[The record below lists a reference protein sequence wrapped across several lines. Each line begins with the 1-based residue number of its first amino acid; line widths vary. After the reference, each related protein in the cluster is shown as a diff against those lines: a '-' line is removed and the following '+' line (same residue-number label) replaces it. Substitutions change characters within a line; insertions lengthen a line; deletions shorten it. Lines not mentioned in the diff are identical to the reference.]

1 MTSPAVL
8 PGTAVRAPRT
18 ATGRRALQL
27 ALLVGG
33 LLALGLLCGARAQAA
48 EGVSSTPSLTSV
60 VAQKLPLRDV
70 LTPHKAHK
78 TPEPQ
83 TPASAPR
90 KATVAVAGK
99 PVTEATEAVPVVPVV
114 DEALKAEQ
122 VHQVVRSVTDS
133 VTAVTESLD
142 ETVRQVSEL
151 PSKVS
156 VLPAVPV
163 VRLPELPVVSELP
176 GELLPAPVVT
186 VPRPAQPQPQ
196 SPATATAGTGHE
208 KSGTR
213 ASVTAAVS
221 YGPRLTVVTLTSDR
235 AAQAGGHGAARP
247 VGAPSRPA
255 PAGDPDGALGKSAVD
270 GGASRHG
277 DAHAVT
283 FVDRAPLRLVSGA
296 AARVDAAGT
305 RDRYRDIPVFPG

>member
-1 MTSPAVL
+1 M
-8 PGTAVRAPRT
+8 RAPRV

-48 EGVSSTPSLTSV
+48 EGVSSTPPPTSA

-70 LTPHKAHK
+70 LTPRKAHTAHTAHK

-83 TPASAPR
+83 TSAPR
-90 KATVAVAGK
+90 KATVAGK
-99 PVTEATEAVPVVPVV
+99 SVTEAVPVVPPVVPVV
-114 DEALKAEQ
+114 DEVLKAEQ
-122 VHQVVRSVTDS
+122 VHKVVRSVTDS

-151 PSKVS
+151 PAKVS

-163 VRLPELPVVSELP
+163 VQLPELPIVSELP

-186 VPRPAQPQPQ
+186 APCPAQPQPQ
-196 SPATATAGTGHE
+196 SPVTPGTGHE

-235 AAQAGGHGAARP
+235 AAQAGGRGAARP
-247 VGAPSRPA
+247 VGAPTRPA

-270 GGASRHG
+270 GAASRHG

-296 AARVDAAGT
+296 AARADAAGT
-305 RDRYRDIPVFPG
+305 PDRYRDIPVFPG

>member
-78 TPEPQ
+78 VHTAHKTPEPQ
-83 TPASAPR
+83 TSAPP
-90 KATVAVAGK
+90 KVV
-99 PVTEATEAVPVVPVV
+99 PPVVPVV

-122 VHQVVRSVTDS
+122 VHKVVRSVTDS

-142 ETVRQVSEL
+142 ETVRQVAEL
-151 PSKVS
+151 PAKVS

-163 VRLPELPVVSELP
+163 VQLPELPVVSELP

-186 VPRPAQPQPQ
+186 VPSPAQPQPQ
-196 SPATATAGTGHE
+196 SPVTPGTGHE

-221 YGPRLTVVTLTSDR
+221 YGPRFTVVTLTSTSDR

-247 VGAPSRPA
+247 VGAPTRPA
-255 PAGDPDGALGKSAVD
+255 PAGDPDGAVGKSAVD
-270 GGASRHG
+270 GAASRHG